1 MPFKLNLGCCLN
13 GKPRALYK
21 WASPAL
27 TTARKTLSALATC
40 TILRA
45 CGSHPYGCKN
55 YHVCWELTSFCVIL
69 LIETPQLTLLSW
81 RWVEGIQ
88 HISKTYLANT
98 NKIAKYTNLVFTK
111 TTLGLRKSTILPT
124 TSHNR
129 PRPTK

>member
-1 MPFKLNLGCCLN
+1 MLSEWEAACFVQMGISCFDNCEKNLKRSGYMHNIARMWFASVWVQKLPCMLQ
-13 GKPRALYK
+13 
-21 WASPAL
+21 
-27 TTARKTLSALATC
+27 
-40 TILRA
+40 
-45 CGSHPYGCKN
+45 
-55 YHVCWELTSFCVIL
+55 LTSFCVIL

-81 RWVEGIQ
+81 RWDEGIQ

-129 PRPTK
+129 PHPTK